1 MQKGEQMSEKMSVI
15 LDVRCIELE
24 LTGRRKPELIQELVS
39 LLERGGGVSDPRR
52 LTEEVLE
59 REKMSS
65 TGIGSGIA
73 IPHAL
78 ATTASRTMLAFGLKL
93 DGAKFDAVD
102 NQPVSIFFLLVGP
115 EGSHAEHLRV
125 LSKLARYL
133 HDRTFCQ
140 ALLDAGKPEDVLA
153 AFRKKEGN
161 DP

>member
-1 MQKGEQMSEKMSVI
+1 MSNLVSTLLSPECVS
-15 LDVRCIELE
+15 LE
-24 LTGRRKPELIQELVS
+24 LQGKRKPEIIEELVY
-39 LLERGGGVSDPRR
+39 LLANGDKVADPRR
-52 LTEEVLE
+52 LADEVAH
-59 REKMSS
+59 REKLAS

-78 ATTASRTMLAFGLKL
+78 SATVTETAMAFGLKL
-93 DGAKFDAVD
+93 DGVRFDAVD

-115 EGSHAEHLRV
+115 EGSQAEHLRV

-140 ALLDAGKPEDVLA
+140 SLLDATTPQAIVHAIE
-153 AFRKKEGN
+153 RKESS